1 MHSPASCLDWCK
13 GRMVRGKG
21 ELGEVGHGE
30 REEEADERLWEK
42 SQCCPSL
49 RFPYSFGAEIK

>member
-1 MHSPASCLDWCK
+1 
-13 GRMVRGKG
+13 MVRGKG